1 MFVPMSYCVIP
12 MTAKRRAHLR
22 VGLVKEDFMKTVG
35 HELNLKEVGQQGG
48 ESDPPHTRKT
58 VRYFII
64 CHFL

>member
-35 HELNLKEVGQQGG
+35 HELNLKRSWTAGG
-48 ESDPPHTRKT
+48 
-58 VRYFII
+58 
-64 CHFL
+64 